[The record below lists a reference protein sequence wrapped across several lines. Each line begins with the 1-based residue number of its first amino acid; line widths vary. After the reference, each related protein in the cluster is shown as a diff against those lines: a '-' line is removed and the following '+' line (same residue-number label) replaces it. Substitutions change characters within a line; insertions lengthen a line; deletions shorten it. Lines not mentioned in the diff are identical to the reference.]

1 MEVDVW
7 DGPNGEPVVYHGHTL
22 TSRILF
28 KEVVATLKQYAF
40 QVGTPGWEYC
50 EARGSEE
57 KVAESWSGS
66 REGEGTVEVRS
77 NGIW

>member
-7 DGPNGEPVVYHGHTL
+7 DGPSGEPVVYHGHTL

-28 KEVVATLKQYAF
+28 KEVVATLAQYAF
-40 QVGTPGWEYC
+40 QVGAPGWKYC

-57 KVAESWSGS
+57 KVAGAGTGAGARS
-66 REGEGTVEVRS
+66 GEGKGAR
-77 NGIW
+77 GG

>member
-7 DGPNGEPVVYHGHTL
+7 DGPSGEPVVYHGHTL

-28 KEVVATLKQYAF
+28 KEVVATLAQYAF
-40 QVGTPGWEYC
+40 QVGAPVGN
-50 EARGSEE
+50 
-57 KVAESWSGS
+57 
-66 REGEGTVEVRS
+66 TVRQEDLRKKWLRLGLERVKGQGEVRS

>member
-7 DGPNGEPVVYHGHTL
+7 DGPSGEPVVYHGHTL

-28 KEVVATLKQYAF
+28 KEVVATLAQYAF

-57 KVAESWSGS
+57 KVAGSGSGS
-66 REGEGTVEVRS
+66 REDEGTR
-77 NGIW
+77 GG

>member
-7 DGPNGEPVVYHGHTL
+7 DGPSGEPVVYHGHTL

-28 KEVVATLKQYAF
+28 KEVVATLAQYAF
-40 QVGTPGWEYC
+40 QVGTPRWKYC

-57 KVAESWSGS
+57 KVAGYGSGS
-66 REGEGTVEVRS
+66 REGEGTRGVRS